1 MKQFEAY
8 RPFPVDYSQ
17 EASHKEL
24 VEGCAAG
31 HSVQS
36 IVVCESKARKVSC
49 NVRPGRARVGVMSRM
64 PTRCL
69 RGVLGIGILCLIAC
83 TEPPATIEKV
93 RALHAA
99 GRYQESIEPLRQLV
113 KAAPSD
119 PERLYLYGHSLW
131 SIGRVGLALWAL
143 QGAMEDPE
151 YFLPAGK
158 LYVKSMILNEAWDDA
173 EAICDELLEGL
184 GENTEILTLRA
195 YARQGSRKNYEGA
208 IEDADR
214 VLELDPDNT
223 DVLIPRTVSLLALE
237 RVEEAGE
244 ALRELDELYRD
255 ESLDIQ
261 GSPKFC
267 TAGAVFAMEKGEE
280 DLARERFE
288 HCLKEFPTSSI
299 LLSKSIGFFDARN
312 DLDRSIEIIER
323 ALEIEPESQGLRD
336 DLAIR
341 LDAMK
346 RREDAVRLLEAGT
359 ESESAIARIKAWV
372 SLAGFHISTGKT
384 DESVRAYEE
393 ALRLMSTESP
403 DLDFRYADALI
414 QAGRYD
420 DALALADRMS
430 VAPHRSL
437 IRGRSFL
444 EMGDPVRSLEN
455 LSEGN
460 RLWPNNAV
468 ARYYTAVAAE
478 RAGDIDRAI
487 EEYRY
492 AVRIEPSATDAA
504 LRLANYYVALGE
516 DRSAISTLSMGAD
529 GNSKAV
535 AMQLLAARIMAKL
548 GILNQAPRPFA
559 SWLASPPI
567 LATGSV
573 AIARGIQDRD
583 GAQKAIAYLENRAKL
598 DLTKPR
604 DAAVLTYLIEWL
616 PRVGR
621 AGDAL
626 ALARAS
632 REAHPDVAIFQALHA
647 EALANTD
654 TAPPTQVIAAY
665 EKALEMEDAQLIAI
679 RGLARMLASVGN
691 DDLRA
696 IELYRKSIELDP
708 SEATGPKALAVT
720 LTSLGRLDE
729 AAAVLERLSQEQP
742 WDPNHA
748 LLLADL
754 PLDLGGESQRVRAKR
769 MADRARRL
777 DERSGD
783 LAPRLETIETRL
795 ETAKPKPKGITAFEG
810 GLRDQPAAERNRALR
825 KIFSGI
831 PAFSTQDSA
840 AARSSTSQTRRIRVS
855 V

>member
-8 RPFPVDYSQ
+8 GPFPVDFSS
-17 EASHKEL
+17 ETSRTEFI
-24 VEGCAAG
+24 EGCTASRSA
-31 HSVQS
+31 QS
-36 IVVCESKARKVSC
+36 IVVCESKSRKVSLALWL
-49 NVRPGRARVGVMSRM
+49 RHARIGVMWRM
-64 PTRCL
+64 STRCL
-69 RGVLGIGILCLIAC
+69 PRVLGIGILCLIAC
-83 TEPPATIEKV
+83 TEPRATIEEV

-119 PERLYLYGHSLW
+119 PERLYLYGYSLW

-158 LYVKSMILNEAWDDA
+158 LYVNSMILNEAWDDA
-173 EAICDELLEGL
+173 EAICDELLEEL

-223 DVLIPRTVSLLALE
+223 DVLIPRTVALLALE

-255 ESLDIQ
+255 ESLGIQ

-288 HCLKEFPTSSI
+288 HCLEEIPTSPI
-299 LLSKSIGFFDARN
+299 LLSKSIGFFDGRD
-312 DLDRSIEIIER
+312 DLDRSLEIIER

-341 LDAMK
+341 LDSMK
-346 RREDAVRLLEAGT
+346 RREDAVRILEAGT
-359 ESESAIARIKAWV
+359 ESESTITRIKAWA
-372 SLAGFHISTGKT
+372 SLAGFRTSIGEM
-384 DESVRAYEE
+384 DEAVRAYEE
-393 ALRLMSTESP
+393 ARRILSTESP

-414 QAGRYD
+414 LAGRYD

-437 IRGRSFL
+437 IKGRCFL
-444 EMGDPVRSLEN
+444 QMGDPVRSLEN

-478 RAGDIDRAI
+478 RVGDIDRAI

-492 AVRIEPSATDAA
+492 AVRIEPGTTDAA
-504 LRLANYYVALGE
+504 LRLANYYIALGQ
-516 DRSAISTLSMGAD
+516 DRSAISTLSMAAD
-529 GNSKAV
+529 GNSEAF
-535 AMQLLAARIMAKL
+535 AMQLLAVRTMAKL
-548 GILNQAPRPFA
+548 GILNQAPRPLA
-559 SWLASPPI
+559 AWLSSPPI
-567 LATGSV
+567 LAMGSV
-573 AIARGIQDRD
+573 AIAQGIQDRD
-583 GAQKAIAYLENRAKL
+583 GVEKALAYLENRQKL
-598 DLTKPR
+598 DLTNPR
-604 DAAVLTYLIEWL
+604 NAAALTHLIQWL
-616 PRVGR
+616 PRVDR

-626 ALARAS
+626 ALVEKS
-632 REAHPDVAIFQALHA
+632 RETRPDLAIFQALYA

-654 TAPPTQVIAAY
+654 ADPSQVIAAY
-665 EKALEMEDAQLIAI
+665 ERALEMEDAQLIAI

-708 SEATGPKALAVT
+708 SEETGPKALAVT
-720 LTSLGRLDE
+720 LMTLGRLDE
-729 AAAVLERLSQEQP
+729 AAGVLERLTQEHP
-742 WDPNHA
+742 WDAENA
-748 LLLADL
+748 LSMAEVL
-754 PLDLGGESQRVRAKR
+754 LDLGGESNRARARR

-777 DERSGD
+777 DTGSGGA
-783 LAPRLETIETRL
+783 LAPRLESIETRL
-795 ETAKPKPKGITAFEG
+795 ETAGPKANTREITALEG
-810 GLRDQPAAERNRALR
+810 GLRDQPAPERNRALR
-825 KIFSGI
+825 KISSGM
-831 PAFSTQDSA
+831 PAFSIQDSA
-840 AARSSTSQTRRIRVS
+840 AV
-855 V
+855 